1 MAFLQGP
8 SLKQSEMIKQE
19 LGEGPGD
26 MERSV
31 RDLRNMLA
39 ASPYL
44 PDPGSFGKYFL
55 VFFLNKV

>member
-55 VFFLNKV
+55 VFFLN